1 MAALVRTRM
10 HPVHREHRSLE
21 DKLALLAPRLFRRL
35 NAAVLRLPLSSRL
48 RSTLI
53 ARALSSGLAAGTRL
67 DYERLLAG
75 CAPDYEIHVDYP
87 GWAAIDME
95 RVYYGTD
102 GLRQL
107 VEDLR
112 SGFREVRWE
121 PRELLDAGGSCFAVR
136 LDSVGVGHGSG
147 AETRQEQ
154 WHVYLAEHG
163 LIRSQRVVST

>member
-1 MAALVRTRM
+1 
-10 HPVHREHRSLE
+10 
-21 DKLALLAPRLFRRL
+21 
-35 NAAVLRLPLSSRL
+35 
-48 RSTLI
+48 
-53 ARALSSGLAAGTRL
+53 
-67 DYERLLAG
+67 
-75 CAPDYEIHVDYP
+75 
-87 GWAAIDME
+87 ME

-112 SGFREVRWE
+112 SAFREVRWE

-136 LDSVGVGHGSG
+136 LDFVGVGHGSG

-163 LIRSQRVVST
+163 LIRSQRVVSTEQEALAALRETTSNAPEPAR